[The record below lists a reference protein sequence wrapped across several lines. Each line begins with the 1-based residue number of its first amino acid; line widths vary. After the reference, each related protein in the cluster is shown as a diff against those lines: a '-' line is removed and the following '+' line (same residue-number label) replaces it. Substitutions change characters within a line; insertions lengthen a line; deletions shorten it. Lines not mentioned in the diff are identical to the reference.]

1 MTHYAIG
8 LDFGTN
14 SARCLVVR
22 LDGGEPVAHEVF
34 PYPSGVD
41 GVLLDDREPE
51 LARQH
56 PKDYLEAL
64 RYLLTQVVSQACAR
78 DEEFSSERVVGIG
91 VDATASTPMPLD
103 EAWNPL
109 ALKEEFSGE
118 MSAMAWLW
126 KDHTSHA
133 EAGEITE
140 KARSERPV
148 YLSKCGGSYSSEW
161 FWAKLLRC
169 ARNSPHVFNSAYTWM
184 ELCDWIPLV
193 LTGRKK
199 PVRGIC
205 SAAHKALY
213 HPDWNGYPDEE
224 FLMGLDP
231 GLVRVRRTLPKQAWS
246 VAHSAGGVSRE
257 WAEMTGLREGTP
269 IAVGAIDAHIGAVGA
284 GVREGTLVKILGTST
299 CDMAV
304 SPLSHPLPDIPGIAG
319 IAPES
324 ILPGYYGLEA
334 GQSAVGDLFYW
345 FTERMSGGTHQELM
359 EQATRLKPGQTG
371 LLALDWN
378 NGNRNVLTDSRLTG
392 LLVGQTL
399 STRPFEVYRALIEA
413 TAFGALII
421 LRRLEEYGVAI
432 EEVVN
437 CGGIAEKNP
446 LLLQIYADVTGKVMK
461 VSKSQETCALGAAM
475 CGAVV
480 GGAFSSFDEA
490 RENLTGVR
498 DVAYRPIAENQM
510 VYTRLYELYKT
521 LHDAFGTSDTKH
533 DLYPVMKELLRI
545 RDEVRTGLL

>member
-1 MTHYAIG
+1 MPQYAIG

-22 LDGGEPVAHEVF
+22 IDEGEVVAHAVF
-34 PYPSGVD
+34 PYPSGED
-41 GVLLDDREPE
+41 GILLDDREPE

-56 PKDYLEAL
+56 PKDYVEAL
-64 RYLLTQVVSQACAR
+64 RYLLTQGVLEARSR
-78 DEEFSSERVVGIG
+78 DEDFHPERVVGIG
-91 VDATASTPMPLD
+91 VDATASTPMPLN
-103 EAWNPL
+103 ASGVPL
-109 ALKEEFSGE
+109 ALEDAFSE
-118 MSAMAWLW
+118 DFSAMAWLW

-140 KARSERPV
+140 RARRERPF
-148 YLSKCGGSYSSEW
+148 YLGKCGGSYSSEW

-169 ARNSPHVFNSAYTWM
+169 ARTSPKVFESAFTWM
-184 ELCDWIPLV
+184 ELCDWIPQT
-193 LTGRKK
+193 LTGFRN

-213 HPDWNGYPDEE
+213 HPEWGGYPDEE
-224 FLMGLDP
+224 FLQGLHP
-231 GLVRVRRTLPKQAWS
+231 GLARVRRTLQGEVRS
-246 VAHSAGGVSRE
+246 VAHSVGGLSRE
-257 WAEMTGLREGTP
+257 WAELTGLKEGTAV
-269 IAVGAIDAHIGAVGA
+269 AVGAIDAHMGAVGA

-304 SPLSHPLPDIPGIAG
+304 SPLERPLPEIPGIAG

-324 ILPGYYGLEA
+324 ILPGHYGLEA

-345 FTERMSGGTHQELM
+345 FTERMLAGDHQELM
-359 EQATRLKPGQTG
+359 ERASRLKPGESG

-378 NGNRNVLTDSRLTG
+378 NGNRNVLADPRLTG

-413 TAFGALII
+413 TAFGALTI
-421 LRRLEEYGVAI
+421 LRRLEEYGVMI
-432 EEVVN
+432 EEIVT

-446 LLLQIYADVTGKVMK
+446 LLLQIYADVTGKVLK
-461 VSKSQETCALGAAM
+461 VSRSPETCALGAAM
-475 CGAVV
+475 CGSVV
-480 GGAFSSFDEA
+480 GGAFSSYDEA
-490 RENLTGVR
+490 RERLTGVR
-498 DVAYRPIAENQM
+498 DKAYYPDADNHR
-510 VYTRLYELYKT
+510 VYARLYELYQT
-521 LHDAFGTSDTKH
+521 LHDAFGTSGTRH

-545 RDEVRTGLL
+545 RDEARKGGA